1 MSVGEY
7 LGSHSLHSFA
17 EFLQHRINS
26 PEASSCLTSRRKPLT
41 VLKPFSL
48 NFMATDKS
56 ARKGGRQRRGGTS
69 GDFPPDLY
77 ELYKTDP
84 EEDYNQRKTRIQ
96 WIRRYWAEQWYKY
109 RFVTQEYA
117 EKNAIKRPW
126 GDILYK
132 NLPPRSRAEAIE
144 QGFYPCMVR
153 GPQPADADPSS
164 LLWCHDDNLFKRNFQ
179 FANNSA
185 KENKKSRGLDFNPGP
200 SAPRA
205 DGTREAE
212 PNLVRP
218 FYNLEGLI
226 THIMVQGTDV
236 DQPADDADSDEAP
249 APPKPKKLKK
259 PKASKPSPAPKA
271 SRVKPL
277 ATAPPAPGV

>member
-1 MSVGEY
+1 MSVGES

-17 EFLQHRINS
+17 EFLQHHINS

-48 NFMATDKS
+48 NFMATEKS
-56 ARKGGRQRRGGTS
+56 ARKGGRQHRENTS
-69 GDFPPDLY
+69 RDLPPDLY

-144 QGFYPCMVR
+144 QGFYPSMVR
-153 GPQPADADPSS
+153 GPVS
-164 LLWCHDDNLFKRNFQ
+164 
-179 FANNSA
+179 
-185 KENKKSRGLDFNPGP
+185 
-200 SAPRA
+200 
-205 DGTREAE
+205 
-212 PNLVRP
+212 
-218 FYNLEGLI
+218 
-226 THIMVQGTDV
+226 
-236 DQPADDADSDEAP
+236 
-249 APPKPKKLKK
+249 
-259 PKASKPSPAPKA
+259 
-271 SRVKPL
+271 
-277 ATAPPAPGV
+277 